1 MGITT
6 SKGQIKKII
15 DLEEV
20 VEDGE
25 EVVAVVVPPE
35 AEHLRCRVHPRDGEL
50 R

>member
-1 MGITT
+1 M
-6 SKGQIKKII
+6 SESY
-15 DLEEV
+15 LEQV

-35 AEHLRCRVHPRDGEL
+35 AEDLRRWVHPGDRQL

>member
-1 MGITT
+1 MN
-6 SKGQIKKII
+6 I

-25 EVVAVVVPPE
+25 EIVAVVVPPE
-35 AEHLRCRVHPRDGEL
+35 AEDLRRRVHPRDGEL